1 MRGGTW
7 RGSSAGSGPARAI
20 RCVRGQGPWRPYR
33 LRGTGGAAVA
43 AWGGASPGRCCMKD
57 LLRVGRFGPPF
68 ASPQEPHCRDAVEGP
83 SRQAPVQGW
92 ARRACASRIPN
103 SLAASRLEATLPRG
117 VPTPIRCRRRSPRLQ
132 PATCTSSRFRM
143 FGCPRRWT
151 HPSHPARLAHSGR
164 TRRWVA
170 GRWSRQTS
178 SWRQRSC
185 SRRVMLAASA
195 PPWGDCSDDGWARSL
210 AG

>member
-1 MRGGTW
+1 MR
-7 RGSSAGSGPARAI
+7 
-20 RCVRGQGPWRPYR
+20 C
-33 LRGTGGAAVA
+33 
-43 AWGGASPGRCCMKD
+43 
-57 LLRVGRFGPPF
+57 
-68 ASPQEPHCRDAVEGP
+68 
-83 SRQAPVQGW
+83 
-92 ARRACASRIPN
+92 CASRIPN

-151 HPSHPARLAHSGR
+151 HPAHPARLAHSGR

-195 PPWGDCSDDGWARSL
+195 PPWGTVRTT
-210 AG
+210 AGRGRWRAEVSGGADEHAALGRAEHVQVAAAEGSTRQADLRLGGLLVGGGMGAPLGVRMRVERG